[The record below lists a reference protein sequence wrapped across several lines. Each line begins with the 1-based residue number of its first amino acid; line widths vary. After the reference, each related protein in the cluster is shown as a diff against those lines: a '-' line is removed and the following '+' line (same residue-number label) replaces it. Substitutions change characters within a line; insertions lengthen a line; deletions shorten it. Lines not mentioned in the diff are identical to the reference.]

1 MEKSG
6 ISIVSKGDI
15 NIEASKK
22 VNIKSKMDLTLEG
35 MNVKNTAKAKFS
47 AEGKAGAELN
57 TSAIAVVKGSMVKI
71 N

>member
-1 MEKSG
+1 MLKYR
-6 ISIVSKGDI
+6 
-15 NIEASKK
+15 
-22 VNIKSKMDLTLEG
+22 
-35 MNVKNTAKAKFS
+35 KAKFS